1 MDRDPRDT
9 FVNGKETAKEAGHS
23 VYREALDVVLT
34 GVVVIVPLVVTVY
47 VLSAAL
53 DFIAGALRPFIKLLE
68 WVGLIEGVKQVGF
81 VDLLIRVGI
90 YSDVTDFLTTIIA
103 VLILAAVVVGVGL
116 LARFRYGE
124 RIIDYFDYFVGIVP
138 GVGAVYRSFRQMGE
152 VILESGV
159 ENFRSVKLVEF
170 PYDDVYVIGFETNEA
185 APAVM
190 SAAAETDMVTLFLPL
205 APNPVMGGFL
215 THVPR
220 DRVSDVDMTVE
231 EAVRIVITSGIA
243 TDDAEDGEFRELDPE
258 ERSELTDA
266 TMGTDSEDGP
276 GGGEADVDPDADATS
291 GEDPESSGTD

>member
-1 MDRDPRDT
+1 MERDPRDT
-9 FVNGKETAKEAGHS
+9 LVDGKETAKEAGHS

-34 GVVVIVPLVVTVY
+34 GVVVIVPLVVTIY
-47 VLSAAL
+47 VLNAAL

-90 YSDVTDFLTTIIA
+90 YSNVTDFLTTLIA
-103 VLILAAVVVGVGL
+103 VLILGAVVVGVGL

-124 RIIDYFDYFVGIVP
+124 RVIDYFDYFVGIVP
-138 GVGAVYRSFRQMGE
+138 GVGAVYRSFRQMGK

-190 SAAAETDMVTLFLPL
+190 SAATESDMVTLFLPL

-215 THVPR
+215 THIPR

-243 TDDAEDGEFRELDPE
+243 TDDAEGEEFRELDPD

-266 TMGTDSEDGP
+266 TMGADQGDTTGPDTDTE
-276 GGGEADVDPDADATS
+276 TRS
-291 GEDPESSGTD
+291 GEDPERSGTD